1 MTDALISRNIASL
14 VRATQ
19 PDSAAE
25 FLTFDFRPVYER
37 KVRKNVMKSKS
48 NSSREYRGE
57 PLQALTLRQAR
68 FVDALAAR
76 IFPTTDTPGAVEAGA
91 VFYIDR
97 ALAGPYA
104 NSRSQYARALRI
116 LDKDAKGRFGAA
128 FVKLKAEQQDSI
140 LGDLESGNI
149 TELPDGAEF
158 FELLRSHVLE
168 GVFGEPSYGGNRDM
182 IGWKLVGFPGQ
193 QWGYPET
200 YINKKVDVPPV
211 TWQGLPKKPEPS

>member
-1 MTDALISRNIASL
+1 
-14 VRATQ
+14 
-19 PDSAAE
+19 
-25 FLTFDFRPVYER
+25 
-37 KVRKNVMKSKS
+37 MKSKS
-48 NSSREYRGE
+48 QLSREYRGE

-104 NSRSQYARALRI
+104 HLRSRYTRALRA
-116 LDKDAKGRFGAA
+116 LDKDAQGKFGAA
-128 FVKLKAEQQDSI
+128 FVKLSGEQQDSL

-149 TELPDGAEF
+149 AALPDGAEF

-168 GVFGEPSYGGNRDM
+168 GVFGEPIYGGNRDM
-182 IGWKLVGFPGQ
+182 VGWKLVGFPGQ

-200 YINKKVDVPPV
+200 YINKTVDLPPV
-211 TWQGLPKKPEPS
+211 TWEGLPKKPERS